1 MKCIKQ
7 HFVDIKQDDNKG
19 TVECHENFKQESQR
33 STWIYR
39 LTLNICLTLQKRRKK
54 SKNQQPTEALPDVIS
69 EENHAFKNESLNLL
83 FDAIRHLSELDRAII
98 LLYLEERSYQEIA
111 DVIGTNPNN
120 IGVRI
125 TRIKTRLQHLLS
137 EMETV

>member
-1 MKCIKQ
+1 M
-7 HFVDIKQDDNKG
+7 
-19 TVECHENFKQESQR
+19 
-33 STWIYR
+33 
-39 LTLNICLTLQKRRKK
+39 
-54 SKNQQPTEALPDVIS
+54 IS